1 MSDWSDRRCNCNKS
15 ISETDF
21 FQTGINQFPKQT
33 FFKHQLKLN
42 KNAENFGNCCFAGG
56 CCKISPSRQWC
67 GPKPIQNAA
76 AAYEERHGDMSG
88 FRWRLQKSTGILS
101 GCSLRTTR
109 LLWRFNMQGHLGVR
123 GRRGRSLRKGLPGLW
138 QPMHQGRRR
147 LRQKAWTHV
156 QGAVANLWKLLLQR
170 PDMLL
175 KCMQVKMDPLFQKNE
190 T

>member
-76 AAYEERHGDMSG
+76 AAYEERHGNMSG
-88 FRWRLQKSTGILS
+88 IRWRMQSSWRIHMWSWRLLW
-101 GCSLRTTR
+101 TTK
-109 LLWRFNMQGHLGVR
+109 LLWRFGMQVQER
-123 GRRGRSLRKGLPGLW
+123 KDRSLRKELLGLW
-138 QPMHQGRRR
+138 QQMHQGWRPLHQGWRR
-147 LRQKAWTHV
+147 LPRY
-156 QGAVANLWKLLLQR
+156 VADMWKLLLQR

-175 KCMQVKMDPLFQKNE
+175 KCMQVKMGPLFQKNE